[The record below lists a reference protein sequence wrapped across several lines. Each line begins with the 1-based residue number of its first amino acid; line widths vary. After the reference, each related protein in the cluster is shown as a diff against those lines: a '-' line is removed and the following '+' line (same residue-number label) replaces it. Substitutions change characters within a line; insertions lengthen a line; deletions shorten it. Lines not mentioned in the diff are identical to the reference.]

1 MLGVL
6 ALALVLGLLGQRL
19 PDAAAW
25 RDRTW
30 FAFYWLLTPA
40 LVFVTFLT
48 LKVDG
53 RLLLALAAAVLATW
67 TLFLA
72 GAAYARLVAGA
83 RDTRGALMLAVGW
96 PNTGFV
102 GFPVAQLLF
111 GAHGVALAV
120 VYDRLSWLVPG
131 TSASAT
137 VARSYGRRGGERGE
151 RVVRAALLNPPLLAM
166 AAGLAARGAHL
177 HLAGVIEVR
186 TWLAYAVGPTGFLL
200 LGVSLPLQRVAH
212 DVQDVGRA
220 AGALVLRFAGGP
232 LVLLAYAH
240 LLHAAVPGVFY
251 LLAAMPPAFHLL
263 VLARVYDVRPA
274 LTRLLVIGATVPAV
288 VVAVV
293 AAAIAR

>member
-19 PDAAAW
+19 SDAAAW

-48 LKVDG
+48 LTLDR

-67 TLFLA
+67 TLFVA
-72 GAAYARLVAGA
+72 GTAYARLVAGA
-83 RDTRGALMLAVGW
+83 RETQGALMLAVGW

-102 GFPVAQLLF
+102 GFPIAQLLF
-111 GAHGVALAV
+111 GPSGVALAV

-131 TSASAT
+131 SSASAT
-137 VARSYGRRGGERGE
+137 VARLYGRRRGEAGERLL
-151 RVVRAALLNPPLLAM
+151 RAALLNPPLLAM
-166 AAGLAARGAHL
+166 VVGLAARGLHV
-177 HLAGVIEVR
+177 HLAGAVETR
-186 TWLAYAVGPTGFLL
+186 TWLASAVGPMGFLL

-240 LLHAAVPGVFY
+240 LLHADVPAVFY

-288 VVAVV
+288 VVAV
-293 AAAIAR
+293 AAAALGR